1 MIKRKNRVKKKK
13 QTTKSL
19 QYTDGVVTAT
29 IDTRARNEKK
39 NEKKT

>member
-1 MIKRKNRVKKKK
+1 MLKRKNRVKKKK

-19 QYTDGVVTAT
+19 QYTDGVVTA

-39 NEKKT
+39 KEKKT